1 MRLSSIVIKLALF
14 AVPATFAS
22 AVSADGREACQQ
34 SAASA
39 SLDSINCSGRW
50 VAADGTLLGAV
61 PDPRDTPKTPYR
73 GSGRSAK
80 VWSSDGAYTQNLH
93 QAEQSRI
100 WRSVS
105 PEQSVPLHQQGSVR
119 VIRGA
124 QQHTVHP
131 GSSSYYSGELLGAE
145 HHRSGSQIITSTA
158 RHLPDYC
165 NHVGQQQFY
174 SSSAFGSG
182 CFSYDEHGQAQTVP
196 CPANISSGHE
206 FSQQSHV
213 EVWANV
219 QQHHAGGQIQHG
231 YQDNHV
237 IKNDA
242 FFATLNGGVGS
253 DGGVFY
259 GGGGY
264 GYGYGASTS
273 VLGQA
278 PLLRFGGQRKGGGE
292 KRHGGGKK
300 GGHGGGKKGGHG
312 GGKMGGYGG
321 GGH

>member
-1 MRLSSIVIKLALF
+1 MRLSSIAIKLALF
-14 AVPATFAS
+14 AVPAALAS
-22 AVSADGREACQQ
+22 AVNADGGEICQQ

-39 SLDSINCSGRW
+39 SLGSINCSGRW

-73 GSGRSAK
+73 GSGHSTK
-80 VWSSDGAYTQNLH
+80 VWTSGSSFDQNLH
-93 QAEQSRI
+93 RAEQSRI

-105 PEQSVPLHQQGSVR
+105 PEQGSVR

-124 QQHTVHP
+124 QQHAAHR
-131 GSSSYYSGELLGAE
+131 GGSSYYSGELLGAE

-158 RHLPDYC
+158 RHLPDC
-165 NHVGQQQFY
+165 NHAGQQQFY

-182 CFSYDEHGQAQTVP
+182 CFSYDEHGQAQAVP
-196 CPANISSGHE
+196 CPATISSGQN
-206 FSQQSHV
+206 FSQQAHV

-219 QQHHAGGQIQHG
+219 QQHHAGGQIQHS
-231 YQDNHV
+231 YQDSHV

-278 PLLRFGGQRKGGGE
+278 PLLRFGGKRKGGGE